1 MTYEDAL
8 NHVRS
13 RRPVLPHVG
22 LRETVYRMY
31 PRPWAPHLATR
42 STSTSTVYSEDVVP
56 EPEVVEEPPA
66 PEVVSAAASES
77 KTEIPA
83 AAQKSRSDVAEERA
97 TGPDKVEAPA
107 PQGQVPTEEPQTAE
121 ESALPP
127 PEPTE
132 EEPRDAEA

>member
-1 MTYEDAL
+1 
-8 NHVRS
+8 
-13 RRPVLPHVG
+13 
-22 LRETVYRMY
+22 
-31 PRPWAPHLATR
+31 
-42 STSTSTVYSEDVVP
+42 VP

-66 PEVVSAAASES
+66 PEVVFAAASES

-107 PQGQVPTEEPQTAE
+107 PQGQVPAEESQPGATESAPAEAGEPAEGVGEGAPAPTEGVEEPQMAE
-121 ESALPP
+121 ESAVPP